1 MSRRALIITGSVGA
15 LLLVLAAT
23 GLVVASSRADQII
36 AGVRVEGVD
45 VGGLEAADARDALQA
60 LVASRSAQGV
70 SFVHAGVT
78 FEIDPVEAG
87 VAVDID
93 GLVDD
98 ALDAGRTGAFFS
110 DRRSALFGSD
120 IELELV
126 IALDED
132 AITARIAEIAGVVDI
147 ELFPGGVTVDAV
159 TLQITPEAPIPG
171 VRVLQLEAVAMTS
184 SALTN
189 GSVEPMVL
197 PVDITEPDTDDAD
210 VAALAAQAAS
220 TVAND
225 LHLTT
230 VNGDVVLSPREV
242 AALLS
247 SEAVG
252 VGDAATLRLVITPD
266 AVRTQ
271 LQEALEPLTRA
282 PVNASYDAPAIPA
295 TTFDLKQDATWRP
308 VPATVSVIEG
318 RDGSSIDPTITAE
331 QLTNAVELGLRKI
344 VLLLRELP
352 PAFTT
357 AQARE
362 SLPDTLLSTFTTYHA
377 CCAARVHN
385 IQRLSDMVDRTVV
398 LPGDQLS
405 INQIS
410 GIRKCSKGF
419 KAAGMIL
426 KGEIVDSCGGGVSQF
441 GTTTINAVFFA
452 GLTPDAYKPHSFFIS
467 RYPAAREATLNYPS
481 PDIDVQFTN
490 DTGTALLIRASH
502 TATSI
507 TVTFYGSSD
516 VTEVRADV
524 GSRRNIKPFKTVRRV
539 NSDLAG
545 GAENRIQG
553 GQDGFYI
560 SLTRTIVRGSD
571 STEDDWSNTYVPE
584 TEIYEYNPAKP
595 KPKPT
600 EPAQTEPAASEPAA
614 SEPATP
620 TEPADA

>member
-1 MSRRALIITGSVGA
+1 MSRRALAITGSVGA
-15 LLLVLAAT
+15 LLLVLVAT
-23 GLVVASSRADQII
+23 GLVVASSRTNQIV

-45 VGGLEAADARDALQA
+45 VGGLEAVDARDALQS

-78 FEIDPVEAG
+78 FEIDPVAAG

-98 ALDAGRTGAFFS
+98 ALGAGRTGAFFS
-110 DRRSALFGSD
+110 DRWSALFGTD

-132 AITARIAEIAGVVDI
+132 AITARITEIAGAVDT

-159 TLQITPEAPIPG
+159 TLKITPEAPVPG
-171 VRVLQLEAVAMTS
+171 VRVLQREAVAMAS
-184 SALTN
+184 SALTT
-189 GSVEPMVL
+189 GGTEELAL
-197 PVDITEPDTDDAD
+197 PVDITDPDTDDAD
-210 VAALAAQAAS
+210 VTALAELAAS
-220 TVAND
+220 TVAGD

-230 VNGDVVLSPREV
+230 ANGNVILAPREV

-252 VGDAATLRLVITPD
+252 AGAAATLRLVITPD

-271 LQEALEPLTRA
+271 LQEVLEPLTLA
-282 PVNASYDAPAIPA
+282 PVNASYDAPAIPPK
-295 TTFDLKQDATWRP
+295 TFDPKQDATWRP
-308 VPATVSVIEG
+308 VPAAVSVIEG
-318 RDGSSIDPTITAE
+318 RDGSSIDPALTAG

-344 VLLLRELP
+344 VLLLRDAP

-377 CCAARVHN
+377 CCATRVHN

-398 LPGDQLS
+398 LPGDQFS
-405 INQIS
+405 INRIS
-410 GIRKCSKGF
+410 GIRKCTKGF

-426 KGEIVDSCGGGVSQF
+426 EGEIVDSCGGGVSQF
-441 GTTTINAVFFA
+441 GTTTVNAVFFA

-490 DTGTALLIRASH
+490 DTGTAVLIRASH
-502 TATSI
+502 TPTSI

-524 GSRRNIKPFKTVRRV
+524 GSRRNIKPYTSVRRV
-539 NSDLAG
+539 NSALAA
-545 GAENRIQG
+545 GAETRIQG

-595 KPKPT
+595 KPT
-600 EPAQTEPAASEPAA
+600 EPAPSEPTPTEPAA

-620 TEPADA
+620 TEPADADA